1 LTRPAHGGN
10 NTEKFLAMIAK
21 TTLSEVA
28 RRVGVSTSTISRVL
42 SGAQGVNEATRRKVL
57 TAVRTMNYRAGVVSR
72 ESGHSRLIGFLMPAD
87 AEQWGV
93 RSNFTEE
100 GVRAINDVASRHNYA
115 AMVGSYHPVPGDKA
129 EDEMIARGDFA
140 GALLFRTLDEMR
152 DSAPFRE
159 RGIPFLVVNRLL
171 PETSLNHIGADHLK
185 VGFTAASYLLLCGY
199 RRLGLLL
206 GSAQYVSHRLYLKGF
221 HEAHAATGVEPDPAL
236 VAEIELNM
244 DGGYAATRTLMER
257 KWRPEALIIT
267 GDRASLGSLKAL
279 RELKLRVPRDVGVL
293 AMDGTR
299 ETAFADP
306 PLTAV
311 EIPWYDMLA
320 LGARLLIDLIEHRP
334 PIEQISVCYSTRLIV
349 RDSTRSQA
357 SGGRRRGGQETITS
371 FGAIAPKE

>member
-1 LTRPAHGGN
+1 
-10 NTEKFLAMIAK
+10 MIAK

-28 RRVGVSTSTISRVL
+28 RRAGVSASTISRVL
-42 SGAQGVNEATRRKVL
+42 NGVHGVNEATRRKVL
-57 TAVRTMNYRAGVVSR
+57 SAVRTMNYHAGVVSG
-72 ESGHSRLIGFLMPAD
+72 ESGHSRLIGFLMPVE
-87 AEQWGV
+87 AEEWGV

-100 GVRAINDVASRHNYA
+100 GVRAINDVAALHNYA
-115 AMVGSYHPVPGDKA
+115 AMVGSYHPMLGDKA

-171 PETSLNHIGADHLK
+171 PGTSLNYVGADHLK
-185 VGFTAASYLLLCGY
+185 VGFTAASNLLQCGY
-199 RRLGLLL
+199 RRIGLLL
-206 GSAQYVSHRLYLKGF
+206 GSTQYVSHRLNLQGF
-221 HEAHAATGVEPDPAL
+221 HDAHSAAGVEADPAL
-236 VAEIELNM
+236 VTEIELNM
-244 DGGYAATRTLMER
+244 DGGYAATRKLMGDR
-257 KWRPEALIIT
+257 KHPEALIVT

-279 RELKLRVPRDVGVL
+279 RELKLNVPRDVGVL

-320 LGARLLIDLIEHRP
+320 LGARLLVDLIEHRP
-334 PIEQISVCYSTRLIV
+334 PIEQISICYSTRLIV
-349 RDSTRSQA
+349 RESTRSQSEVGRQRGRQEIIQRGA
-357 SGGRRRGGQETITS
+357 S
-371 FGAIAPKE
+371 APVGKYG

>member
-1 LTRPAHGGN
+1 
-10 NTEKFLAMIAK
+10 MIAK

-28 RRVGVSTSTISRVL
+28 RRVGVSVSTISRVL
-42 SGAQGVNEATRRKVL
+42 SGAHGVNEATRRKVL
-57 TAVRTMNYRAGVVSR
+57 TAVRTMNYQAGVVSR
-72 ESGHSRLIGFLMPAD
+72 EPGHSRLIGFLMPAD

-100 GVRAINDVASRHNYA
+100 GVRAINDVAARHNYA
-115 AMVGSYHPVPGDKA
+115 AMVGSYHPDLGDKA

-171 PETSLNHIGADHLK
+171 PETSLNCIGADHLK
-185 VGFTAASYLLLCGY
+185 VGFTAANYLLQCGY
-199 RRLGLLL
+199 RRIGLLL
-206 GSAQYVSHRLYLKGF
+206 GSPQYVSHRLYRKGF
-221 HEAHAATGVEPDPAL
+221 HEAHAGAGVDPDPDL
-236 VAEIELNM
+236 VTEIELNM
-244 DGGYAATRTLMER
+244 HGGYAATRTLMESR
-257 KWRPEALIIT
+257 RRPEALIIT

-279 RELKLRVPRDVGVL
+279 RELKLSVPRDVGVM

-311 EIPWYDMLA
+311 EIPWYEMLA
-320 LGARLLIDLIEHRP
+320 LGARLLIDLIEQRP
-334 PIEQISVCYSTRLIV
+334 PIEQISICYSTRLIV
-349 RDSTRSQA
+349 RESTRPEQRVGARRVRQNGVVA
-357 SGGRRRGGQETITS
+357 SREKDG
-371 FGAIAPKE
+371 